1 MSSAA
6 PPPSRVLC
14 LYYGFLLLTTALS
27 YGLPYPLFGMM
38 LTGTA
43 ATAVLAVDCLLLI
56 HIVVGVARAQR
67 LTWYLLLG
75 YNGVNL
81 ASLLITLAVLTPGE
95 LGALLGDVEVAPS
108 SFYVGVS
115 LAVIAMLA
123 ATAYAVR
130 IRDRFHNPS
139 PYLF

>member
-1 MSSAA
+1 M
-6 PPPSRVLC
+6 LC
-14 LYYGFLLLTTALS
+14 VYYGFLLLTTALS

-38 LTGTA
+38 LTGVA

-75 YNGVNL
+75 YNAVNL
-81 ASLLITLAVLTPGE
+81 LSLLVTLAVLTPGE
-95 LGALLGDVEVAPS
+95 LGALLGDTVPS
-108 SFYVGVS
+108 PSFYTGVS
-115 LAVIAMLA
+115 LAVIAMLM
-123 ATAYAVR
+123 ATAYAAR
-130 IRDRFHNPS
+130 ARARFHNPS

>member
-1 MSSAA
+1 
-6 PPPSRVLC
+6 VLC

-27 YGLPYPLFGMM
+27 HGLPYPLFGAV
-38 LTGTA
+38 LTGPV
-43 ATAVLAVDCLLLI
+43 ATVALAVDCLLLI

-75 YNGVNL
+75 YNAVNL
-81 ASLLITLAVLTPGE
+81 LSLLVTLAVLPAGE
-95 LGALLGDVEVAPS
+95 LSSLLGGADPS
-108 SFYVGVS
+108 PAFYAGVG
-115 LAVIAMLA
+115 LAVIALLV

-130 IRDRFHNPS
+130 ARARFHNPS

>member
-1 MSSAA
+1 M

-27 YGLPYPLFGMM
+27 HGLPYPLFGVM
-38 LTGTA
+38 LTGHA
-43 ATAVLAVDCLLLI
+43 ATGALALDCLLLI

-75 YNGVNL
+75 YNAVNL
-81 ASLLITLAVLTPGE
+81 LSLLVTLAVLTPGE
-95 LGALLGDVEVAPS
+95 LDPLLGDTVPS
-108 SFYVGVS
+108 PSFYTGVG
-115 LAVIAMLA
+115 LAVVAMLV

-130 IRDRFHNPS
+130 ARHRFHNTS
-139 PYLF
+139 PYLL

>member
-27 YGLPYPLFGMM
+27 HGMPYPLFGAM
-38 LTGTA
+38 LTGHA
-43 ATAVLAVDCLLLI
+43 ATAALVVDCLLLI
-56 HIVVGVARAQR
+56 HLVVGVARAQQ

-75 YNGVNL
+75 YNAVNL
-81 ASLLITLAVLTPGE
+81 LSLLVTLVVRSPGE
-95 LGALLGDVEVAPS
+95 LSALLGSTEPTP
-108 SFYVGVS
+108 SFYTGVG
-115 LAVIAMLA
+115 LAVIAMLV

-130 IRDRFHNPS
+130 ARHRFHNPS